1 MKKVK
6 KKGKGMKTRRVFAL
20 ERLEFQLN
28 RGSKVSKTNN
38 DLIPL
43 TDKDKNRIE
52 REIEALKS
60 RID

>member
-1 MKKVK
+1 
-6 KKGKGMKTRRVFAL
+6 MKTRRVFAL